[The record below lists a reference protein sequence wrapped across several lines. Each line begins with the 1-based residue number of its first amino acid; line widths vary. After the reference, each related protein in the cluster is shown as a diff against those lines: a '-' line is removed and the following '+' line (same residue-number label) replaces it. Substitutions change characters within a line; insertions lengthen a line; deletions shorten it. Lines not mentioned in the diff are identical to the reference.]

1 MLGVNSMLKVMT
13 VVGTRPE
20 IIKLS
25 EVIKELDK
33 NSYHTLV
40 HTGQNFDY
48 ELNEI
53 FFKQLDVRA
62 PDYFLNAAT
71 NDNLQTISNII
82 SKLGKLIE
90 KVKPEA
96 ILFYGDTNSCLGVI
110 AAKKRKVPIF
120 HMEAGNRCFDQR
132 VPEEVNRKLVDHMSD
147 INLPLSE
154 RAREY
159 LVNEGIKSET
169 IIKIGSPM
177 KEVLV
182 QNMKKIKKSNILKRE
197 KLKKNNYFLI
207 SIHREENVDI
217 RENFA
222 NLLESLE
229 EIAFKYKLPILI
241 STHPR
246 TQKKLEKIAYKKSKK
261 LIRFSKPFGFHE
273 YNKLQMDAL
282 CVLSDSGTITEEASL
297 LGLTAITLR
306 QMHERP
312 EGMDETVVIM
322 SGLNKNRILQSIKLA
337 IKHKKSK
344 YPFKIVKD
352 YDVDNVSKKVVRI
365 IYSYT
370 DYVNNNIW
378 KK

>member
-1 MLGVNSMLKVMT
+1 
-13 VVGTRPE
+13 
-20 IIKLS
+20 
-25 EVIKELDK
+25 
-33 NSYHTLV
+33 
-40 HTGQNFDY
+40 
-48 ELNEI
+48 
-53 FFKQLDVRA
+53 
-62 PDYFLNAAT
+62 
-71 NDNLQTISNII
+71 
-82 SKLGKLIE
+82 
-90 KVKPEA
+90 
-96 ILFYGDTNSCLGVI
+96 
-110 AAKKRKVPIF
+110 
-120 HMEAGNRCFDQR
+120 MEAGNRCFDQR

-246 TQKKLEKIAYKKSKK
+246 TQK
-261 LIRFSKPFGFHE
+261 
-273 YNKLQMDAL
+273 N
-282 CVLSDSGTITEEASL
+282 
-297 LGLTAITLR
+297 
-306 QMHERP
+306 
-312 EGMDETVVIM
+312 
-322 SGLNKNRILQSIKLA
+322 
-337 IKHKKSK
+337 
-344 YPFKIVKD
+344 
-352 YDVDNVSKKVVRI
+352 
-365 IYSYT
+365 
-370 DYVNNNIW
+370 
-378 KK
+378 